1 MKAMNGEVRLRNG
14 TPGDSYE
21 FRPGEEYSDKY
32 EKVKELGR
40 GRFGIVYEV
49 TDDKGR
55 RYAAK
60 HIK

>member
-1 MKAMNGEVRLRNG
+1 MMNGDARNG
-14 TPGDSYE
+14 TPGESYE
-21 FRPGEEYSDKY
+21 FRPGEEYQDRY
-32 EKVKELGR
+32 EKVRELGR

-49 TDDKGR
+49 TDGGGR